1 MKNIWN
7 QIENMYFV
15 LPFTFFKLY
24 QLPLTII
31 LLIHIIIQI
40 HIKLYIL
47 IVRKQNF
54 WFIFYPSYDFIIVN
68 QWSICWFVIN
78 TFFCPYPTRGEFS
91 VIFHL
96 FIFYFFFQ
104 SWTPLPPPTTYH
116 LSRSSPCTSPKHP
129 VSCIEHRLAIRFS
142 HDWKPELKET
152 RVPQCSS
159 QYCLFHFFSNWS
171 ICKNYLELFYTS
183 DLSILPH
190 FSFTLSFNFI
200 SIVS

>member
-1 MKNIWN
+1 MQASLLLLCWSYRWARNLWVLIIYFSSRLCCPLKFQGSPQTRKWECCLVF
-7 QIENMYFV
+7 ENFS
-15 LPFTFFKLY
+15 LFF
-24 QLPLTII
+24 
-31 LLIHIIIQI
+31 
-40 HIKLYIL
+40 
-47 IVRKQNF
+47 
-54 WFIFYPSYDFIIVN
+54 FIFKFLFLLYFTLQYCIGFAIHWHESATGV
-68 QWSICWFVIN
+68 Q
-78 TFFCPYPTRGEFS
+78 EFP
-91 VIFHL
+91 IMN
-96 FIFYFFFQ
+96 
-104 SWTPLPPPTTYH
+104 PLPPATPYH
-116 LSRSSPCTSPKHP
+116 LSGSSSCTSPKHP

-159 QYCLFHFFSNWS
+159 QYCLFHLFSNWS